1 VALTVLGSIS
11 IWQWNSA
18 VREARTATA
27 GQLGARAENLRMDNA
42 NRIEESVL
50 LAVESLRIDET
61 LAGRQ
66 SLINSLRWLLPP
78 VVRLNR
84 KKLITT
90 MRFGADARTLFIASD
105 DTIER
110 WDVTTGQKI
119 GSLQDPAPV
128 KVLETVF
135 QGGEL
140 LASGTADGQFSLRRL
155 PDEKPRFSVSL
166 GSGIVDIQF
175 GREGSPILVRTKG
188 SRPLYAVDPLTGL
201 VQYKSPF
208 DQAIAA
214 TYDSEGSHL
223 IRLLR
228 QTVVPKG
235 IRAVVASPSENYV
248 GNHRF
253 SSLAQLRNSRN
264 GMLAAVMPV
273 LGQTGSLVF
282 SGDGTLVGAE
292 DWDNRVFI
300 FRADAHPG
308 YYRVAME
315 AVVGRGLGRN
325 VRQLEFAGKDRVL
338 ATTTRFGAIECTAG
352 APRPRPI
359 YPSTADRR
367 PYRISADEHYALTV
381 GRGNNAVQLWESAPK
396 PREIWRDEVG
406 RELLDAQFSR
416 DGRWVVLLSERQA
429 EVRETG
435 SGRVHLPLEGRTKAA
450 AFDSTSGYLAVA
462 AKETCVW
469 EVVAKR
475 KVYCVPVSGSAVALT
490 ASGQALA
497 VAMPEYVL
505 IRQQDRSSVR
515 LPHAGVHILVF
526 SSKGEHLAAVG
537 GSSDTASGS
546 PRIWNSRTGME
557 EVTIPHVEDG
567 VYSSVYSLAF
577 SPDDETLV
585 TAGRDILFHH
595 WRNQGL
601 IQDAC
606 ARLTRNLT
614 QDEWTQFFPRVPYRK
629 TCPSLPE
636 KALDRVVRTEERV
649 PLFGSPY

>member
-1 VALTVLGSIS
+1 
-11 IWQWNSA
+11 
-18 VREARTATA
+18 
-27 GQLGARAENLRMDNA
+27 
-42 NRIEESVL
+42 
-50 LAVESLRIDET
+50 
-61 LAGRQ
+61 
-66 SLINSLRWLLPP
+66 
-78 VVRLNR
+78 
-84 KKLITT
+84 
-90 MRFGADARTLFIASD
+90 
-105 DTIER
+105 
-110 WDVTTGQKI
+110 
-119 GSLQDPAPV
+119 
-128 KVLETVF
+128 
-135 QGGEL
+135 
-140 LASGTADGQFSLRRL
+140 
-155 PDEKPRFSVSL
+155 
-166 GSGIVDIQF
+166 
-175 GREGSPILVRTKG
+175 VRTKG

-223 IRLLR
+223 IRLRKDRLLQIWNLDQGKTDTSVANVSGFRLSPDRNRLCIVTEKHEIAVWNIKEAKEVAKARYPEDLRLWVCAVRGANLFLQGDTIDARDMENGNPLR

-338 ATTTRFGAIECTAG
+338 ATTTRFGAFECTAG